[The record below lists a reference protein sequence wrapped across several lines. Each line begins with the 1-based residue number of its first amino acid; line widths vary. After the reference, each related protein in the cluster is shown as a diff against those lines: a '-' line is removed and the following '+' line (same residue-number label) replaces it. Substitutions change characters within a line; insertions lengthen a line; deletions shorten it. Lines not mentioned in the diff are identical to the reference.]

1 MGQVIGT
8 VLDYLNQEP
17 WRFLVSFGLLLFL
30 VLNLAAI
37 FTMAERKVSAYIHLR
52 YGPNRVGPRGLL
64 QPAAD
69 VFKLFTK
76 ENTSPSKADLWVFLG
91 APIAMFI
98 PAALVW
104 AVVPFSP
111 DAVIADLDIGLLFF
125 VAVTSIGALG
135 VIMAG
140 YGSRSNFSLLGALRG
155 AAQMISYEVPLI
167 LSLLGVIIVTGS
179 LSLVDVVNAQAGG
192 FWQWNFLIQFP
203 MFIVF
208 YIAGLAE
215 VKRVPF
221 DLPEGE
227 SEIVGGFMVEYSGM
241 TWALIQASEFVSM
254 ALMSAMSVTL
264 FLGGWQPPLEFLD
277 LGNYNWFWFGLKT
290 ALLLFTFQWIRWS
303 VPRLRMDQLMDL
315 GWKIL
320 VPICLVYL
328 FVISGLVLLVPSIAQ
343 G

>member
-1 MGQVIGT
+1 LS
-8 VLDYLNQEP
+8 LDILNQEP
-17 WRFLVSFGLLLFL
+17 FRFLLSFGAILFL
-30 VLNLAAI
+30 VLNLAAV

-52 YGPNRVGPRGLL
+52 FGPNRVGPRGLL

-69 VFKLFTK
+69 VFKLFSK
-76 ENTSPSKADLWVFLG
+76 ENLAPSRADIWVFLA
-91 APIAMFI
+91 APIAMFL

-104 AVVPFSP
+104 LVVPFAP
-111 DAVIADLDIGLLFF
+111 NAVIADLNVAIVFF
-125 VAVTSIGALG
+125 IAMTSIGALG
-135 VIMAG
+135 LIMAG

-167 LSLLGVIIVTGS
+167 LSLLGVIMLSGS

-192 FWQWNFLIQFP
+192 FWHWYFLPQLP
-203 MFIVF
+203 MFVVF

-215 VKRVPF
+215 ARRVPF

-241 TWALIQASEFVSM
+241 TWGLIQAAEFASM
-254 ALMSAMSVTL
+254 GLISAITVTL
-264 FLGGWQPPLEFLD
+264 FFGGWQPPFEFLD
-277 LGNYNWFWFGLKT
+277 LGNFNWVWFGFKT
-290 ALLLFTFQWIRWS
+290 ALLVFTFQWVRWS

-320 VPICLVYL
+320 VPACLIWL
-328 FVISGLVLLVPSIAQ
+328 FVTAGSMLLFPSVF
-343 G
+343 

>member
-1 MGQVIGT
+1 M
-8 VLDYLNQEP
+8 VLSLDILSQEP
-17 WRFLVSFGLLLFL
+17 FRFLISFAAILFL

-37 FTMAERKVSAYIHLR
+37 LTMAERKVSGYIQLR

-76 ENTSPSKADLWVFLG
+76 ENLSPNRADRWIFLA

-98 PAALVW
+98 PAAAVW
-104 AVVPFSP
+104 LVVPFAP
-111 DAVIADLDIGLLFF
+111 EAVVTNLNIGLLFF
-125 VAVTSIGALG
+125 VSITSIGALG

-167 LSLLGVIIVTGS
+167 LSLLGIIMITGS
-179 LSLVDVVNAQAGG
+179 LSLVDVVNAQSGG
-192 FWQWNFLIQFP
+192 FWHWFFLPQFP

-241 TWALIQASEFVSM
+241 TWALIQASEFASLG
-254 ALMSAMSVTL
+254 LMSAIHTTL
-264 FLGGWQPPLEFLD
+264 FLGGWQPPIDALD
-277 LGNYNWFWFGLKT
+277 LGNFNWIWFGLKT
-290 ALLLFTFQWIRWS
+290 ALVLFTFQWIRWS
-303 VPRLRMDQLMDL
+303 VPRLRMDQLMDF
-315 GWKIL
+315 GWKVL
-320 VPICLVYL
+320 VPVCLIWL
-328 FVISGLVLLVPSIAQ
+328 FVTAGWMLVV
-343 G
+343 